1 MEKKLFDF
9 KTKTIVATGL
19 GAALFIVLFMYV
31 KIPTGIPETDIKTA
45 YGVGAFFSALFGPV
59 AGLLIGLIG
68 HGLAGL
74 LIGLIGHGLSDAI
87 QYGSPW
93 WSWVVASGLTCF
105 ITGLVY
111 PKLKVDE
118 GEFKGKDILRF
129 NIYQIIANVISWVIV
144 APILDIVVYAEP
156 ANLVFTQG
164 IVAAISNAISAGV
177 IGTILLALY
186 SKTRSKKGSLSKDQ

>member
-1 MEKKLFDF
+1 M
-9 KTKTIVATGL
+9 
-19 GAALFIVLFMYV
+19 
-31 KIPTGIPETDIKTA
+31 
-45 YGVGAFFSALFGPV
+45 
-59 AGLLIGLIG
+59 
-68 HGLAGL
+68 
-74 LIGLIGHGLSDAI
+74 
-87 QYGSPW
+87 
-93 WSWVVASGLTCF
+93 ASGLTCF

-186 SKTRSKKGSLSKDQ
+186 SKTSSKKGSLSKDQ